1 MQTPNNTGFNSEV
14 PSAIPSWLLEKSHGE
29 GIKAGSSGTNFITKT
44 LRHFS
49 EVFENEFF
57 CERYASKPMMLQCLD
72 PRVKVIVLLGFTL
85 FSAFASSIVVLLA
98 LALIALTYA
107 KLSGLDMKDYFRR
120 VWAYI
125 PLIIFIF
132 SIPGASS
139 LFTKGTPLF
148 YVLRPG
154 AFGIQTGLYFT
165 APGIAMA
172 FRLAL
177 RPGISLSFAFLLLLT
192 TRWTCITGALAKLHV
207 PLLIVSILNMAYRY
221 IFIMVEMA
229 NNMMEARFLRT
240 VGKLEASDN
249 RRFMSRSAAHLFLKS
264 HFFSEE
270 IYDAMVCRGFTG
282 KPVSIDSFKISS
294 ADVLFMINNVFIIIV
309 LIAGEHLF

>member
-1 MQTPNNTGFNSEV
+1 MQMPNNTGFNSEAQDRV
-14 PSAIPSWLLEKSHGE
+14 PSWLTEKAS
-29 GIKAGSSGTNFITKT
+29 AGNLKVRSVKNGFIVKT
-44 LRHFS
+44 LHHFS
-49 EVFENEFF
+49 EIFENEFF
-57 CERYASKPMMLQCLD
+57 CERYASRPMMLQCLD
-72 PRVKVIVLLGFTL
+72 PRVKVIVLFGFML
-85 FSAFASSIVVLLA
+85 FSAFASGIVPLLA
-98 LALIALTYA
+98 LALIALVYA
-107 KLSGLDMKDYFRR
+107 KLSGLDMRDYSRR

-139 LFTKGTPLF
+139 LFTKGAPLF
-148 YVLRPG
+148 YVLPPG
-154 AFGIQTGLYFT
+154 TFGIQAGLYFT

-192 TRWTCITGALAKLHV
+192 TRWTRITGALAGMHM

-221 IFIMVEMA
+221 IFIMAEMA
-229 NNMMEARFLRT
+229 GNMMEARFLRT
-240 VGKLEASDN
+240 VGKLDTSEN
-249 RRFMSRSAAHLFLKS
+249 RRFMSRSVAHMFIKS
-264 HFFSEE
+264 HFLSEE

-282 KPVSIDSFKISS
+282 KPVSMDRFKISG
-294 ADVLFMINNVFIIIV
+294 ADIVFMINNFVILIV